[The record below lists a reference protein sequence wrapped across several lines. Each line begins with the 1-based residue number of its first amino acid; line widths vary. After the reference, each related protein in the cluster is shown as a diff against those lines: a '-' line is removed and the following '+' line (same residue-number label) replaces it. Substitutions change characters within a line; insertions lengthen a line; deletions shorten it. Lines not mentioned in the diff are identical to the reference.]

1 MSGLWGNARGLLF
14 ATAFPRGLPYNG
26 RRSTGEEG
34 GDVTVIYLDSVF
46 FLNGLMDYLLC
57 LVTAR
62 LAGVPLRRGRYA
74 LAAALGGSYA
84 AAVFLPG
91 LGFLA
96 APAAKAAAGVLL
108 ALAAFGGEKH
118 LGRLTALFFGLSWAL
133 AGSVM
138 ALGVVAG
145 SAVPAVNGIFY
156 TDVDAKVLLIG
167 AAGAYL
173 LLTVVFRAAARHGVG
188 GELLA
193 VRVCVGGRTA
203 ELTALWDSGNSLREP
218 GSGRPV
224 LVLAA
229 GALDQVLPHPVRQLV
244 TPEALRV
251 PAELLEPLAAA
262 MPALRPRLTPYRAVG
277 VDGGMLL
284 TIRTDWI
291 EICGVRRPGAPAA
304 LSPSALGTGYG
315 ALWGGEV
322 RKGGGRHGQDPGMAA
337 GDAGPAAAHPL
348 HRRQRYPAA
357 APEPGAGGRA
367 AGPSWGGAGPAG
379 AD

>member
-1 MSGLWGNARGLLF
+1 M
-14 ATAFPRGLPYNG
+14 
-26 RRSTGEEG
+26 
-34 GDVTVIYLDSVF
+34 TVIYLDSVF

-108 ALAAFGGEKH
+108 ALAAFGGEQH

-229 GALDQVLPHPVRQLV
+229 GALDQVLPHPVRQMV